1 MAQIN
6 SRLIFIT
13 TSPRTPEK
21 MVPEIKVLIDH
32 FEGKVWNA
40 QSQRSFMEVLRD
52 KEFFNG
58 NGAKDPAFSARDRIN
73 RGPKALGFVK
83 LSPYISPTEAGLS
96 FINARNKDEIFLR
109 QLLKFQVP
117 SPYHIPSSNAA
128 KFWIKPY
135 LELIRLIRVLGTL
148 KFDELQ
154 IFGLQLTD
162 WHNFDKIIAK
172 IEHFRSSYAISTDNY
187 RTFRHKYLLNELSTV
202 YADRISNG
210 LTKTRESREN
220 SINSFLETQARN
232 TRDYADACFR
242 YLKATGLINISH
254 SGKSLSI
261 IPERAKDEDFILSPT
276 DAPT

>member
-1 MAQIN
+1 M
-6 SRLIFIT
+6 
-13 TSPRTPEK
+13 
-21 MVPEIKVLIDH
+21 
-32 FEGKVWNA
+32 
-40 QSQRSFMEVLRD
+40 
-52 KEFFNG
+52 
-58 NGAKDPAFSARDRIN
+58 
-73 RGPKALGFVK
+73 
-83 LSPYISPTEAGLS
+83 
-96 FINARNKDEIFLR
+96 
-109 QLLKFQVP
+109 KFQVP

-220 SINSFLETQARN
+220 TINSFWKHKLEIQETTQ
-232 TRDYADACFR
+232 T
-242 YLKATGLINISH
+242 H
-254 SGKSLSI
+254 VSGI
-261 IPERAKDEDFILSPT
+261 
-276 DAPT
+276 